1 MQKGV
6 DVFMKIIKGIAKA
19 IGIVVWAVTTFY
31 ALILSVGIVRIVKN
45 PGLYHELRRAC
56 GLEKT
61 YYGK

>member
-1 MQKGV
+1 
-6 DVFMKIIKGIAKA
+6 MKIIKGIAKA